1 MKISREDLQR
11 AVQQGV
17 LQPGQDAMLW
27 DALQKNARGQPRF
40 DLAHVSYYAGA
51 IIVMGALGWFMT
63 RAWESLPGLVLT
75 AVAVVYATLFTL
87 AGRWVWDRLGLRTAG
102 GLLLTVAVSMTPLAL
117 YGILRQFGLWPQ
129 GDPGKF
135 RDFHVWIEGSWITLE
150 LGTILAGVIMLRFRQ
165 FPFLT
170 APIAVALWYLS
181 MDLAPLLLGVHNHEW
196 QEREWI
202 SLWFGLATLVVAY
215 AVDLR
220 GRDEDLSFWIY
231 LFGLLAFW
239 GGLSLMHSE
248 RELSK
253 FFYFLINAGLIGMAL
268 LLRRSMFAIFGSI
281 GCMGYIGHL
290 AYRIFDDSI
299 MFSLALTVIGG
310 ALIVLGII
318 YQRNTAQIARVLFGK
333 IPAGV
338 QALLPARARNS

>member
-1 MKISREDLQR
+1 MNISREDLQS
-11 AVQQGV
+11 AVKQGV
-17 LQPGQDAMLW
+17 LQPGQDAALW
-27 DALQKNARGQPRF
+27 DSLQKNGRDRPRF

-51 IIVMGALGWFMT
+51 LIIMGAMGWFMT
-63 RAWESLPGLVLT
+63 KAWEFLPGLVLT

-87 AGRWVWDRLGLRTAG
+87 AGRWVWDRLGLRSAG
-102 GLLLTVAVSMTPLAL
+102 GLLLTVAVGMTPLAL

-135 RDFHVWIEGSWITLE
+135 RDFHVWIKGSWITLE
-150 LGTILAGVIMLRFRQ
+150 LGTILAGVLMLRCRR
-165 FPFLT
+165 FPFIT

-181 MDLAPLLLGVHNHEW
+181 MDIAPLLLGAHNPDW

-239 GGLSLMHSE
+239 GGLSFMHSD
-248 RELSK
+248 RELGK
-253 FFYFLINAGLIGMAL
+253 FFYFLINAALIACAL
-268 LLRRSMFAIFGSI
+268 MLRRSMFAIFGSL

-290 AYRIFDDSI
+290 AYRIFDGSI
-299 MFSLALTVIGG
+299 MFSLALTVIGV
-310 ALIVLGII
+310 ALIALGVI
-318 YQRNTAQIARVLFGK
+318 YQRNSVQITRVLRAK

-338 QALLPARARNS
+338 QALLPARARDS